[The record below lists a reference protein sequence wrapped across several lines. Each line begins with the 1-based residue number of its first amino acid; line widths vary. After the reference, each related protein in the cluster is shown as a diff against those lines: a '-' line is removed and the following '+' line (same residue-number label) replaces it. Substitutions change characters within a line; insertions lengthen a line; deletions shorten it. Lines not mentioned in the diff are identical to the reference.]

1 MLLSAGK
8 LSQRFKEQSE
18 KHTALHCVDFSND
31 FKILNICSSHAYA
44 PFTKTPVSKYNSCH
58 SLREMS
64 DDEGWSF
71 QDTKDSMKVFVADN
85 ETNCRAVFF
94 QKEANGKVTFVSSVL
109 NRQEVELSH
118 NILQNLTSTDSYDK
132 VCLGLRQYFNCK
144 LCEGFKPND
153 ENIVPNHNFMM
164 NHHSNTVIATCNS
177 QRQISFIEM

>member
-1 MLLSAGK
+1 
-8 LSQRFKEQSE
+8 
-18 KHTALHCVDFSND
+18 
-31 FKILNICSSHAYA
+31 
-44 PFTKTPVSKYNSCH
+44 
-58 SLREMS
+58 MS

-94 QKEANGKVTFVSSVL
+94 QKEANGKVMFVSSVL
-109 NRQEVELSH
+109 NGQEVELSH

-132 VCLGLRQYFNCK
+132 VCLGLRQYFSCK

-177 QRQISFIEM
+177 QRQYHSLKCKVLVFPEEHKQKCNECYALTNKKQSHQKKLNS